1 MTTSLNAAKEN
12 VSIKVMYVT
21 ERRMIV
27 IIGKDL
33 VIRCKIVI
41 TATNRIA
48 VSNFITYIGLWL
60 LRKISRIIFNYTLV
74 PFIFQLKPVVS
85 LSLKNAKVIP
95 IVVKAR
101 M

>member
-33 VIRCKIVI
+33 VGKECCKIAI

-48 VSNFITYIGLWL
+48 VSNFITYIGFWL
-60 LRKISRIIFNYTLV
+60 LRKVSTVIFYCTPL
-74 PFIFQLKPVVS
+74 PFIF
-85 LSLKNAKVIP
+85 
-95 IVVKAR
+95 
-101 M
+101 

>member
-33 VIRCKIVI
+33 VIRCKIAI

-48 VSNFITYIGLWL
+48 VSNFITYIGFWL
-60 LRKISRIIFNYTLV
+60 LRKAKLVESFSIIHWCPSYFN
-74 PFIFQLKPVVS
+74 
-85 LSLKNAKVIP
+85 
-95 IVVKAR
+95 
-101 M
+101 